1 MKTFGAIL
9 IAVSAVAL
17 AAAPEPDGLTLPAG
31 FHATVVAEGLGAI
44 RHLAV
49 RGNGNIYLSTPQGAN
64 GKGGGIIALHLDAS
78 HHADRTEHF
87 GTVDGGTGI
96 RFYNDRLYASSPS
109 GVYRFTFAGNELV
122 PSSQPDAIVD
132 GMPATHPGFN
142 RVNRPIAFDGKGHLF
157 VALDG
162 SANLCTEQPQPP
174 PGQPLSSAP
183 PVGMNPCPDLANRAG
198 IWRFDANKTGQ
209 KFPDAGEKWATGI
222 RDIDSVDWSA
232 ADGHL
237 YAIMHGRDNTNRIWP
252 NLVSAT
258 EDFQIA
264 DEMHRVTKLTDF
276 GWPYTYYDG
285 LKNTRLISPEYGG
298 DGKKSPAPGKYS
310 TPVVTFHSRR
320 PAPVDLL
327 FYSGTA
333 FPRAYRGGAFVVLH
347 GTQNKSGY
355 DVVFIP
361 FDRNGKP
368 GEQTVFADGF
378 AGFDASSATP
388 GPARYRPIGIAE
400 GPDGALYVADSQ
412 KGRIWRIAY
421 QAEASR
427 TVSGS

>member
-1 MKTFGAIL
+1 VKTFGAIL

-378 AGFDASSATP
+378 AAFDASSATP